1 MKNFEKIFILF
12 ADKYKFKLGKTLGKG
27 GFGDVKEMINQRNK
41 VYAAKIVKQKKKLN
55 KLEAIVK
62 EIKKKKIILF

>member
-12 ADKYKFKLGKTLGKG
+12 ADKYNLKIGKTLGKG
-27 GFGDVKEMINQRNK
+27 GFGEVKEIINQRNK